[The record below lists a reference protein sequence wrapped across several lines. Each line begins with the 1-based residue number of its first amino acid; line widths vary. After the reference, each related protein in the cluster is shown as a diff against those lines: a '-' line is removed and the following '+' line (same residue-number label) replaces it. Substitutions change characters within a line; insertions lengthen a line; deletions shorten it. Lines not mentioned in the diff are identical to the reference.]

1 MCSRFLRLLLLTLA
15 LSLSSFAQLR
25 VCADPDN
32 LPFSNRAQ
40 RGFEN
45 QIAQVLARAMHTN
58 VQYTWQRMGRGFV
71 REILNKHR
79 CDVLLGIP
87 QNFPAVL
94 TTAPYYRSSY
104 MFVTRKGDGLRLA
117 SFDEPQLKR
126 MKIGVQVLSE
136 EYAPPAQALGRRGL
150 IANLVGFKTTGSD
163 TRSIVDAVVRKK
175 VDAAVV
181 WGPSAGYFAKRFP
194 NQLQL
199 SPTPAFDPPGL
210 PLAFSISMGVRKT
223 DTALRDRLNQQLR
236 EHRSEIERILRS
248 YGVPLLPLATERTKA
263 GE

>member
-1 MCSRFLRLLLLTLA
+1 MCSRFLNVLLLTVA
-15 LSLSSFAQLR
+15 ISSSTFAQLK

-32 LPFSNRAQ
+32 PPFSNRAQ

-45 QIAQVLARAMHTN
+45 QIAQVLARSMHTN

-79 CDVLLGIP
+79 CDVLLGVP
-87 QNFPAVL
+87 ENFRAVL
-94 TTAPYYRSSY
+94 TTNPYYRSTY
-104 MFVTRKGDGLRLA
+104 MFVTRSDRGMHLA
-117 SFDEPQLKR
+117 SFDEPQLKQ

-150 IANLVGFKTTGSD
+150 IANLVGFETTGSD
-163 TRSIVDAVVRKK
+163 TRSIIDAVARKK
-175 VDAAVV
+175 VDAAIV
-181 WGPSAGYFAKRFP
+181 WGPSAGYFAKNYP
-194 NQLQL
+194 NDLQL
-199 SPTPAFDPPGL
+199 SPTPAFDPPSL
-210 PLAFSISMGVRKT
+210 PLTFSISMGVRKN

-236 EHRSEIERILRS
+236 EHRSEIDRILRS
-248 YGVPLLPLATERTKA
+248 YGVPLLRIGRENKRA